1 MVNLFIMKYQHD
13 TQLLNFHMTLIPF
26 PVRSFFCLYKYATTL
41 LFLIIFSG
49 ALLPANVL
57 GSLEDTAFDE
67 TILIYLKVPGNHDI
81 AQDKKNI
88 HTLSYTQ
95 LRALRAFCKIPDIN
109 VKNIKPVLKK
119 LQTTDIRYDTV
130 LLLDYF
136 TNLPQATISSSWIFL
151 DLLSNTSFAA
161 KKTLASLPQTA
172 PNSAASLLPVIKE
185 VKKLNESGQWA
196 VKALFEVQHKSF
208 TEVQQ
213 AISLISTMP
222 PGQQWAAEKLCR
234 LPKISGSEVVQNLHF
249 IRLLS
254 DNDSWNVRALFND
267 HSMTPTTA
275 SRWLS
280 HFFSLSVKSQDALI
294 KQMPVEDNHLL
305 LTTYNNAA
313 PDIIRD
319 INSFHDVTNRF
330 GREIG
335 TWRLK
340 NFPAEKLLFLLSRLP
355 QKAQDEYRKELEK
368 ALNINKRNEAISAL
382 RKATTM
388 GRKLTAKELTGA
400 NLYVLLTHGGELFT
414 SSFKNYLVP
423 VLAER
428 IKANFKNNLLLFI
441 TTIDPKNR
449 YTSDFII
456 NLASKG
462 SLTRFLPQKSN
473 EQKKV
478 LDLVTASAL
487 QNEHSLLLF
496 SAAFTKLLTPLH
508 TKARSHLLEL
518 LMAAAV
524 DRNCT
529 FSMQLRVIL
538 QYYLE
543 KRSNLLSPKDR
554 KKISTMLT
562 QYPPVNIADLSKTP
576 FTEWLKDHK
585 LRSLSIFQND
595 DDGRSSF
602 LSNCRALLAA
612 GYKPVLSSNF
622 FLSYLSLENH
632 DELKLLFKSLRRKP
646 DYGLIQLFRFSVKH
660 PIVCDWVKKQ
670 NGITITHSVSVYQG
684 KEQQQRLIVQFIKN
698 KTEMFAQRG
707 HSYWRPK
714 QLFIPLEKALSAGEL
729 RNSELFSKQRF
740 LSLGSCGG
748 LRAYSDISRQ
758 FHDKVDILATTG
770 TGKSVINNP
779 YNRKLF
785 EIIAKKPEIGSW
797 DDIARKTAS
806 IFAENLGEEYIQ
818 PGSLPAILHK
828 MLHRTRQNNGTDQT
842 N

>member
-1 MVNLFIMKYQHD
+1 MCKY
-13 TQLLNFHMTLIPF
+13 T
-26 PVRSFFCLYKYATTL
+26 TTL
-41 LFLIIFSG
+41 LFLIIFSS

-67 TILIYLKVPGNHDI
+67 TISIYRKVPGNHDI

-88 HTLSYTQ
+88 RTLSYTQ
-95 LRALRAFCKIPDIN
+95 LRALRAFCKIPDITA
-109 VKNIKPVLKK
+109 KNIKPALNK
-119 LQTTDIRYDTV
+119 LQKTDIRYDTV
-130 LLLDYF
+130 ILLEYF
-136 TNLPQATISSSWIFL
+136 TGLPQATIASSWVFL
-151 DLLSNTSFAA
+151 DLLSNTSFTA
-161 KKTLASLPQTA
+161 KKTLGSLTQTA
-172 PNSAASLLPVIKE
+172 PDSAVLLPPVIKA

-196 VKALFEVQHKSF
+196 VKALFEVQQKNF
-208 TEVQQ
+208 AEVQQ

-234 LPKISGSEVVQNLHF
+234 LPKISGAEVVQNLHF

-254 DNDSWNVRALFND
+254 DNNSWNVRALFND
-267 HSMTPTTA
+267 PTLTPTTA
-275 SRWLS
+275 SHWLS
-280 HFFSLSVKSQDALI
+280 NFFALSVDAQDALI
-294 KQMPVEDNHLL
+294 RQMSVEDNHLL
-305 LTTYNNAA
+305 LTTYNNASSN
-313 PDIIRD
+313 IIRD

-330 GREIG
+330 GREVG

-340 NFPAEKLLFLLSRLP
+340 NYPAEKILFLLSKLP
-355 QKAQDEYRKELEK
+355 QKAQDEYRRELEQ
-368 ALNINKRNEAISAL
+368 AIAANKRNEAISAL

-388 GRKLTAKELTGA
+388 SRRLTARELTGA

-423 VLAER
+423 VLAKR
-428 IKANFKNNLLLFI
+428 IKANFKNNLLSFI

-449 YTSDFII
+449 YTSDFIV

-462 SLTRFLPQKSN
+462 SLTRFLPQKSI

-487 QNEHSLLLF
+487 KNEHSLLLF
-496 SAAFTKLLTPLH
+496 SAAFTKLLKPLH
-508 TKARSHLLEL
+508 TGARSHLLNL
-518 LMAAAV
+518 LMAAAA
-524 DRNCT
+524 DKDCT
-529 FSMQLRVIL
+529 FSVQLRVIL

-543 KRSNLLSPKDR
+543 KRSNLLSPNDR
-554 KKISTMLT
+554 IKISSMLT
-562 QYPPVNIADLSKTP
+562 QYSPVNIEDLSKTP
-576 FTEWLKDHK
+576 FTEWLNDHELK
-585 LRSLSIFQND
+585 SLSIFQND

-602 LSNCRALLAA
+602 LSNCRALLAS
-612 GYKPVLSSNF
+612 GYKPVLSRNF
-622 FLSYLSLENH
+622 FLNYLSPESN
-632 DELKLLFKSLRRKP
+632 DELTLLFKSLRRKP
-646 DYGLIQLFRFSVKH
+646 EYGLAQLFRFSVKH

-670 NGITITHSVSVYQG
+670 NGVIITHSVAVYQG
-684 KEQQQRLIVQFIKN
+684 EEQQQRLIVQFIKN

-714 QLFIPLEKALSAGEL
+714 QLFIPLDKALSAGEL

-758 FHDKVDILATTG
+758 FQDKVDILATTG

-785 EIIAKKPEIGSW
+785 EIIAQNPGIDSW
-797 DDIARKTAS
+797 DEVTRKTSS
-806 IFAENLGEEYIQ
+806 IFTENRGEEYIQ